1 MKTKQLVLTAM
12 FIALGVVLPQAF
24 HAIPN
29 AGSVFLPMHIPVLM
43 SGFVAGP
50 LFGLICGVATPLLSH
65 LIFGMPPAPVL
76 PGLLCELAVY
86 GLMTGLLSRLI
97 KIKNVTA
104 KTYIVLILAMLAGR
118 LTYGVLNALVF
129 KAGSYS
135 MQAWTSAAFITA
147 LPGIVIQLILIPV
160 LIVRLKKA
168 GLID

>member
-1 MKTKQLVLTAM
+1 
-12 FIALGVVLPQAF
+12 
-24 HAIPN
+24 
-29 AGSVFLPMHIPVLM
+29 
-43 SGFVAGP
+43 
-50 LFGLICGVATPLLSH
+50 
-65 LIFGMPPAPVL
+65 
-76 PGLLCELAVY
+76 CELAVY